1 MDSTPSNESSAAPI
15 YEDTRILHI
24 SPIQIVMHLNTKPK
38 EEITLTYD
46 MISVPKPITE
56 KESEPTPPG
65 NSSPPPPQNG
75 GDSVDAAPVPT
86 TTETSSSG
94 GSYKYPFFTNSV
106 KYPKSMLINK
116 GYAYCLEFFF
126 NRDVFERTL
135 LTNMKDYV
143 NQDDIVADPLMD
155 IEEANPE
162 EILTLDT
169 GNVGKSMDDLK
180 ALLMDN
186 TEYNVMTML
195 RCLFPISSDFG
206 KLVSTTYRQYIL
218 GEFNMN
224 IFSFNFLNPFG
235 TKNEE
240 EISLKIHGKEDL
252 ITDVIWL
259 NDVINHPEYR
269 EFVKT
274 YNVKMRERLG
284 FAKSVDVMVNDKL
297 RDFALK
303 LGSFYAAP
311 VATAVPTPP
320 ATAASPVAASPP
332 AVAATAVEDLYHK
345 LLADLSGNMVN
356 GAPTSLDKRQNAKN
370 ETIQRMM
377 NRLQTDVFLDRLK
390 EVTRQVETNPT
401 TKKQTV
407 RKFKQM
413 DMYKQFLSNAEEV
426 ANTITRI
433 YNDLFL
439 YNSGKEFVIN
449 LSADVSRPFGL
460 LYMSAIYVKTARLVK
475 LFIQGI
481 VPQFDLNEK
490 NHDGSDK
497 SKEEVD
503 IIRELKENN
512 TQYVELSKQI
522 NESLKNIYPP
532 ARESSNFDLQQLLKS
547 MKEQQTTSLGVAN
560 GGSPSTIA
568 EADFFKDIYAKY
580 MRGTVRHPFSMH
592 YMYTGVNTITAKTGD
607 SGKNI
612 MKEIHVMVD
621 VIDKKKYIRKKNK
634 CAVSDDILSNEF
646 LYLLNFDNLYQVNPY
661 RLYEG
666 FEELMN
672 HEVTPPSV
680 EPATP
685 PPPPP
690 NQVEPSAKM
699 GGGYIKKNVSIR
711 KRKRI
716 SNTTKRAKN

>member
-1 MDSTPSNESSAAPI
+1 
-15 YEDTRILHI
+15 
-24 SPIQIVMHLNTKPK
+24 MHLNTKPK

-46 MISVPKPITE
+46 MISVPKPIDE
-56 KESEPTPPG
+56 KESE
-65 NSSPPPPQNG
+65 SPPPPPQTG
-75 GDSVDAAPVPT
+75 GDSVDAAPAPAPT
-86 TTETSSSG
+86 TTESSSSG
-94 GSYKYPFFTNSV
+94 SSYKYPFFTNSV
-106 KYPKSMLINK
+106 KYPKSILVNS

-135 LTNMKDYV
+135 MADMKDYV
-143 NQDDIVADPLMD
+143 NQDDIVEDPLMD
-155 IEEANPE
+155 LEEANPE
-162 EILTLDT
+162 EALTLDT
-169 GNVGKSMDDLK
+169 GNVGKSVDDLN

-303 LGSFYAAP
+303 LSSFYAAP
-311 VATAVPTPP
+311 VATAVPSVP
-320 ATAASPVAASPP
+320 AAGTASTATASPP
-332 AVAATAVEDLYHK
+332 AVAATSVEDLYHK

-377 NRLQTDVFLDRLK
+377 NRLKTDVFIDRLK
-390 EVTRQVETNPT
+390 EVTQQVEMNPT
-401 TKKQTV
+401 AKKPTV

-413 DMYKQFLSNAEEV
+413 DEYKKFLSNAEEV
-426 ANTITRI
+426 ANTITRV

-460 LYMSAIYVKTARLVK
+460 LYTSAIYVKTARLVK

-481 VPQFDLNEK
+481 VPQFDLKEK

-532 ARESSNFDLQQLLKS
+532 TRESSNFDLQQLLKS

-672 HEVTPPSV
+672 NDAATPSV
-680 EPATP
+680 EPATTQP
-685 PPPPP
+685 PPPT

-699 GGGYIKKNVSIR
+699 GGGYLKKNVSIR
-711 KRKRI
+711 RRKRI